1 MAARYAEKLHI
12 VPVFAPAASTTF
24 LTYAVSLKNSH
35 WVTFLINMGVMT
47 SDASDVATVTVIAT
61 DTLGNTT
68 DEQDVAIPFDYRLSA
83 AVGDDDWG
91 DKTTATASGMTFSA
105 EDDGKAIVIDVNP
118 DTIPALMPTAKGI
131 RISVDGKEDIAIAGI
146 SVFAL
151 IEDRYPQAEHLY
163 ATTDF

>member
-12 VPVFAPAASTTF
+12 VPVFAPAASTSF

-47 SDASDVATVTVIAT
+47 SDSSDVATVTVIAT
-61 DTLGNTT
+61 DTMGNTS
-68 DEQDVAIPFDYRLSA
+68 DAQDTAIPFDYRLSA
-83 AVGDDDWG
+83 AVSDDDWG
-91 DKTTATASGMTFSA
+91 DKTTATASGMTFSGA
-105 EDDGKAIVIDVNP
+105 DDGKAIVIDVNP

-131 RISVDGKEDIAIAGI
+131 RISVDGTNLITTAGI

-151 IEDRYPQAEHLY
+151 IEDRYPQAEHLD
-163 ATTDF
+163 ATT

>member
-12 VPVFAPAASTTF
+12 VPVFAPAGSTSF

-47 SDASDVATVTVIAT
+47 SDSSDVATVTVIAT
-61 DTLGNTT
+61 DTMSNTS
-68 DEQDVAIPFDYRLSA
+68 DANDVAIPFDYRLSA
-83 AVGDDDWG
+83 AVSDDDWG
-91 DKTTATASGMTFSA
+91 DKTTATASGMTFSG

-131 RISVDGKEDIAIAGI
+131 KISVEGDDTIAIAGI

-151 IEDRYPQAEHLY
+151 IEDRYPQAEHLD
-163 ATTDF
+163 ATT

>member
-12 VPVFAPAASTTF
+12 VPVFAPAGSTSF

-35 WVTFLINMGVMT
+35 WVTFLVNMGVMT
-47 SDASDVATVTVIAT
+47 SDSSDVATVTVIAT
-61 DTLGNTT
+61 DTMGNSS
-68 DEQDVAIPFDYRLSA
+68 DAQDTAIPFDYRLSA

-91 DKTTATASGMTFSA
+91 DKTTATASGMTFSGA
-105 EDDGKAIVIDVNP
+105 DDGKAIVIDVNP
-118 DTIPALMPTAKGI
+118 DSIPALMPTAKGI
-131 RISVDGKEDIAIAGI
+131 KISVEGDDEIKIAGI

-151 IEDRYPQAEHLY
+151 IEDRYLQAEHLD